1 MRLVRRWIHWCRT
14 EDHDNS
20 EVLVLAGGVVGRLNP
35 VAGWVWEVIEDARD
49 MESLFRWMRR
59 RYRGVTDRTL
69 SADLESLIEGWRRS
83 GWIVPRGDPVF
94 LFDETPWPL

>member
-1 MRLVRRWIHWCRT
+1 MRYVRRWIHWCRT
-14 EDHDNS
+14 EDHDS
-20 EVLVLAGGVVGRLNP
+20 SDVLVLAGGVVGRLNP

-49 MESLFRWMRR
+49 TESLFRWMRR

-69 SADLESLIEGWRRS
+69 RTDLDALIKDWRGS